1 MSQLL
6 RCQLVWFVR
15 SALRHTEQRAQRFFL
30 QKLDLDISLG
40 RDSSLLA
47 GSLSAILISLSLLLG
62 HGVGCV
68 GLAWRLVLSG
78 LRSNFFDLELAE
90 LLGGDGM
97 ALARKRQGAIAAATS
112 A

>member
-1 MSQLL
+1 
-6 RCQLVWFVR
+6 
-15 SALRHTEQRAQRFFL
+15 LRHTEQRAQRFFL

-47 GSLSAILISLSLLLG
+47 GSLGAFLVSLPLLLG

-68 GLAWRLVLSG
+68 SWTWRLLLSE

-90 LLGGDGM
+90 LLGGDKK
-97 ALARKRQGAIAAATS
+97 ALARKRQGAIAGATS